1 MDRNAGGRLQPR
13 RHGKSRLD
21 ILGGARY
28 LYLKADLGL
37 DPLDLRTSDPGSNWD
52 AIIGARGD
60 VDLAEKWHLF
70 GYLDIGT
77 GESDLTWQ
85 AMAGIGYK
93 FKWIHLN
100 AAYRYLEW
108 DFDDNAAL
116 DDLNISGPG
125 LGIKFVF

>member
-1 MDRNAGGRLQPR
+1 M
-13 RHGKSRLD
+13 
-21 ILGGARY
+21 
-28 LYLKADLGL
+28 KADLGL

-77 GESDLTWQ
+77 GESDLTRQ

-116 DDLNISGPG
+116 DDLNISGPA